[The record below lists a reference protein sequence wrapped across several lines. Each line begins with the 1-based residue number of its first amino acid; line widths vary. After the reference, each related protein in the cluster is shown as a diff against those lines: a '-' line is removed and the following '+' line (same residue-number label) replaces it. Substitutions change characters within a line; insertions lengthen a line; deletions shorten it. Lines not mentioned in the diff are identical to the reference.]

1 MGGALLL
8 LFACLFEFCWIF
20 SVCCGVF
27 SALLCSVFGFW
38 FSLICAS
45 ACFSAVLYL
54 LVYTASVTLFVLAFG
69 LVLVVL
75 LLGCSG
81 WLDDISL
88 ALVLGFCVV
97 SSVLLLLLL

>member
-45 ACFSAVLYL
+45 ACFFAVLYL
-54 LVYTASVTLFVLAFG
+54 LVYAAS
-69 LVLVVL
+69 VVL

-81 WLDDISL
+81 LLDDISL
-88 ALVLGFCVV
+88 ALVFGFCVV